1 MKKDLISIS
10 DLARGDI
17 EALFETTRMLKSG
30 AIKKILYGKTI
41 AMIFEK
47 PSLRTRVTF
56 EVGMTQLEGHSIYL
70 TQSDIRLGGRESVGD
85 AARNLERWVDGIVAR
100 TFRHETVIE
109 LSNNCNVPVIN
120 ALSNLEH
127 PCQALSDFFTI
138 HEKKGR
144 FYGLNIAFVGDG
156 NNVCNSLILLSS
168 LLGTNFTIACP
179 KGYEPDGSIIEKAN
193 KNNKTSDGSLR
204 IVRAPEEAVKDA
216 DIVYTDVWISMGDEQ
231 EKEERLNAFEGFQV
245 NSQLLS
251 VAKPDVIVMHCLP
264 AKRGLEI
271 SDEVI
276 DGKHSVV
283 FDQAE
288 NRLHVQKAILVHL
301 MIRGDR
307 RQFQLFGN

>member
-17 EALFETTRMLKSG
+17 EALFETTRMLKTG
-30 AIKKILYGKTI
+30 AIKKILYGKTL

-56 EVGMTQLEGHSIYL
+56 EVGMTQLEGHAIYL

-100 TFRHETVIE
+100 TFRHETVVE
-109 LSNNCNVPVIN
+109 LAGNCDVPVIN

-127 PCQALSDFFTI
+127 PCQALADYFTI

-144 FYGLNIAFVGDG
+144 FYGLNVAFIGDG
-156 NNVCNSLILLSS
+156 NNVCNSLVLLSS
-168 LLGTNFTIACP
+168 LLGTNFTAACP
-179 KGYEPDGSIIEKAN
+179 HGYEPNAEIVTKAQA
-193 KNNKTSDGSLR
+193 NNRVSDGSLR
-204 IVRAPEEAVKDA
+204 IVREPEEAVKDA
-216 DIVYTDVWISMGDEQ
+216 DVVYTDVWVSMGDEQ
-231 EKEERLNAFEGFQV
+231 EKEERLKAFDGFQV
-245 NSQLLS
+245 NSKLLS
-251 VAKPDVIVMHCLP
+251 SSKTDVIVMHCLP

-276 DGKHSVV
+276 DGEHSVV
-283 FDQAE
+283 FVQAE

-301 MIRGDR
+301 MIRGDK